1 MNRTRPGRAGRAS
14 REDAV
19 TNALVDYLTL
29 ACTGTG
35 QATFYN
41 AADDQ
46 ERALEAAHAELL
58 KSDRRVYGLTA
69 ALPVNDRSRQLVL
82 RNLLGSGKGC
92 TDSHLEG
99 QIVGMVAG
107 ELPFNRV
114 LNLLGELKERKVNN
128 ARTRKLGRR
137 VWGQVD
143 AYRAIKYRDKVRAV
157 LRHCHI
163 PEGDDPARAELHR
176 WVFGKVTRADEGAHN
191 PKLASRLRAG
201 SDYRALFDLPFDI
214 ARDIAVASHGKKPDE
229 CEREFTAAGG
239 AEAGTPGAAVTRKES
254 LRARAHT
261 GDTAVDFRRFSLPE
275 LLLHAHR
282 NPHDGPAVLVV
293 VREKARELA
302 RGIAL
307 PPR

>member
-1 MNRTRPGRAGRAS
+1 M
-14 REDAV
+14 
-19 TNALVDYLTL
+19 
-29 ACTGTG
+29 
-35 QATFYN
+35 
-41 AADDQ
+41 
-46 ERALEAAHAELL
+46 
-58 KSDRRVYGLTA
+58 
-69 ALPVNDRSRQLVL
+69 L

-92 TDSHLEG
+92 TDSRLEG
-99 QIVGMVAG
+99 RIVGMVAG

-128 ARTRKLGRR
+128 ARTRGLGRW

-176 WVFGKVTRADEGAHN
+176 WVFGKLTRADEVAHN

-229 CEREFTAAGG
+229 FEREFAGRRQG
-239 AEAGTPGAAVTRKES
+239 GGREPGGCRHPQGEPAGPVAHRGHRGRLPAVQPPRAPP
-254 LRARAHT
+254 ARAPEPPTT
-261 GDTAVDFRRFSLPE
+261 GRPCWASSGRRPGSLPGGS
-275 LLLHAHR
+275 R
-282 NPHDGPAVLVV
+282 FPPGPPWWWTTA
-293 VREKARELA
+293 
-302 RGIAL
+302 
-307 PPR
+307 